1 MAQQAFLV
9 NPRGRKRARR
19 KTTAARKTSR
29 RRKTT
34 TKRKGVPAWVRN
46 RGFSSWAS
54 YMASIRPNK
63 KGGTVKRRRR
73 KRASVARV
81 VRRRRRRS
89 VARASAPRRRRYRRN
104 PPLSRALN
112 PKNLIGMA
120 TQGATA
126 AVGVMAGKAGVRVGR
141 SALKI
146 AGGTPVGYAAE
157 IAIGI
162 AGAMLL
168 QGVNRNLATNFLTGA
183 FVSVGESV
191 VKGMNL
197 PIVSAALGDEGEGTL
212 NLIGDEDDL
221 SLRLS
226 NGGGQGTYD
235 MGSYELKEA

>member
-1 MAQQAFLV
+1 MKQPFLV

-19 KTTAARKTSR
+19 KTTARKTSR
-29 RRKTT
+29 RRSTA

-73 KRASVARV
+73 KRASVARKT
-81 VRRRRRRS
+81 VRRRRRT

-104 PPLSRALN
+104 PPLGRSLS

-126 AVGVMAGKAGVRVGR
+126 AVGVLAGKAGVRIGR
-141 SALKI
+141 SAVKI
-146 AGGTPVGYAAE
+146 AGGTPVGYATE

-168 QGVNRNLATNFLTGA
+168 QGFSRSFATNFLTGA

-191 VKGMNL
+191 AKGMNVPVL
-197 PIVSAALGDEGEGTL
+197 SAALGDEGEGTL
-212 NLIGDEDDL
+212 NLIGDDSDL
-221 SLRLS
+221 SNLLR
-226 NGGGQGTYD
+226 GGAAGEGTYD
-235 MGSYELKEA
+235 MGTYDIREA

>member
-1 MAQQAFLV
+1 MKQPFLV

-19 KTTAARKTSR
+19 KTTARKTSR
-29 RRKTT
+29 RRSTA
-34 TKRKGVPAWVRN
+34 KRKGVPAWVRN

-73 KRASVARV
+73 KRASVARKTV
-81 VRRRRRRS
+81 RRRRRS

-112 PKNLIGMA
+112 PRNLIGMA

-126 AVGVMAGKAGVRVGR
+126 AVGVLAGKAGVRIGR
-141 SALKI
+141 SAIKI
-146 AGGTPVGYAAE
+146 AGGTPVGYATE

-168 QGVNRNLATNFLTGA
+168 QSVNRNLATNFLTGA

-191 VKGMNL
+191 AKGMNVPVL
-197 PIVSAALGDEGEGTL
+197 SAALGDEGEGTL
-212 NLIGDEDDL
+212 NLIGDDSDL
-221 SLRLS
+221 SNLLR
-226 NGGGQGTYD
+226 GGASGEGTYD
-235 MGSYELKEA
+235 MGTYDIREA